1 MGEIPVEFF
10 QENLFKEKSYLDKA
24 VEIVLKGLDALRAGS
39 KEPMHVCTGYV
50 LSRVRQVLKERGYRV
65 VPSKIVGETQRMAEE
80 AFLKSLR
87 RIEVH
92 GTPLDAGKR
101 RFFSLLKWV
110 QEDMKKREKFVK
122 TGFRFWK
129 KCTISHA
136 SPSGNLT

>member
-1 MGEIPVEFF
+1 MAEIPVEFF
-10 QENLFKEKSYLDKA
+10 QENLFNEKRYLDKA
-24 VEIVLKGLDALRAGS
+24 VEIVLKGLDALSVGS
-39 KEPMHVCTGYV
+39 EEPMHVCTGYV

-80 AFLKSLR
+80 TFLKSLR

-110 QEDMKKREKFVK
+110 QEDLEEREKFVK
-122 TGFRFWK
+122 TGWGFWK
-129 KCTISHA
+129 RFKRRDEGG
-136 SPSGNLT
+136 GNP